1 MLPNWL
7 VRKNGLCYQSLVLFQ
22 GKNQSKERE
31 NMKPKVCGL
40 ISILVGLVFTP
51 LVWGQMEAPE
61 TIKKIAPI
69 IKGAKVVQ
77 SMQFQEGAQVV
88 LEVSLSPKEV
98 VVFYKDTMQKKGW
111 NVVMQMDMQNN
122 SMLNLAKADMNL
134 VINASTNQKG
144 KTMVQLLLQT
154 NK

>member
-1 MLPNWL
+1 MVCAINYWPCFT
-7 VRKNGLCYQSLVLFQ
+7 RKTERKK
-22 GKNQSKERE
+22 GKN
-31 NMKPKVCGL
+31 MKTKFSAL
-40 ISILVGLVFTP
+40 ISILFCLFISPTA
-51 LVWGQMEAPE
+51 WGQVEAPE

-88 LEVSLSPKEV
+88 LEVSSSPKEV

-122 SMLNLAKADMNL
+122 SMLNLAKDNMNL
-134 VINASTNQKG
+134 MVNASTNQKG

>member
-1 MLPNWL
+1 MINERTE
-7 VRKNGLCYQSLVLFQ
+7 RKEW
-22 GKNQSKERE
+22 K

-40 ISILVGLVFTP
+40 ISILVGLLFTP
-51 LVWGQMEAPE
+51 LVWGQVEPPE

-88 LEVSLSPKEV
+88 LEVSSSPKEV
-98 VVFYKDTMQKKGW
+98 VAFYKDTMQKKGW

-122 SMLNLAKADMNL
+122 SMLNLAKENMNL
-134 VINASTNQKG
+134 MINASTNQKG

>member
-1 MLPNWL
+1 LACEAKWFVL
-7 VRKNGLCYQSLVLFQ
+7 SITGRVSREKVDRKR
-22 GKNQSKERE
+22 GKN
-31 NMKPKVCGL
+31 MKTKFSAL
-40 ISILVGLVFTP
+40 ISILFCLFITSTA
-51 LVWGQMEAPE
+51 WGQVEAPE

-88 LEVSLSPKEV
+88 LEVSSSPKEV
-98 VVFYKDTMQKKGW
+98 VVFYKDAMQKKGW

-122 SMLNLAKADMNL
+122 SMLNLAKDNMNL
-134 VINASTNQKG
+134 MINASTNQKG

>member
-1 MLPNWL
+1 LACEAKWF
-7 VRKNGLCYQSLVLFQ
+7 VLSIIGRVSREKTDPKK
-22 GKNQSKERE
+22 GKN
-31 NMKPKVCGL
+31 MKTKFSAL
-40 ISILVGLVFTP
+40 ISILFCLFITSTA
-51 LVWGQMEAPE
+51 WGQVEAPE

-88 LEVSLSPKEV
+88 LEVSSSPKEV

-122 SMLNLAKADMNL
+122 SMLNLAKDNMNL
-134 VINASTNQKG
+134 MINASTNQKG